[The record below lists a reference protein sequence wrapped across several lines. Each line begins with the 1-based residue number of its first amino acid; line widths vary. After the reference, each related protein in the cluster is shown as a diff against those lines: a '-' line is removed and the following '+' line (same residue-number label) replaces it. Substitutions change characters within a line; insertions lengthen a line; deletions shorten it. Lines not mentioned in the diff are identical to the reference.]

1 MSMLTAPVVAGF
13 VGSVLAPK
21 FEDSCASPAF
31 HHEVW
36 EYCCSS
42 NRYIAIAAPRGHAK
56 TTAVTLGYGLATL
69 LFRERKFML
78 LVSNTEA
85 QSALFLGN
93 IKQQL
98 TTNDAL
104 IDLFGIKRQPD
115 GKVKFIKDS
124 ETDIIVEFDDGYQ
137 FRIIAK
143 GSEQKVRGT
152 TWGTARPD
160 IIICDDM
167 ENDEQV
173 MNKDRREKFK
183 RWFTGALLPCM
194 SDKGIVRMV
203 GTILH
208 MDSMLENLMPK
219 PYAKNKRGIPTTI
232 TKALKQ
238 YSTAPN
244 KWVSIKYRA
253 HTDDFK
259 QLLWPEKKTVE
270 FFKMERQDAFENGLQ
285 DVYSQEYLNIPI
297 DESSTYFRR
306 ADFRSMLEE
315 DFKKSVRYYITCD
328 LAISDKET
336 ADYSVFVIGAVD
348 EDKILHIR
356 NVIRERMD
364 GREIVDTIMML
375 QKMYRPE
382 VLGIEEMQ
390 VSKAIGPF
398 LREEMIKNNNF
409 ISIYPLKHGGKDKL
423 TRSRSIQ
430 ARMRANGCKFDKSQ
444 DWYPIFEEE
453 CMRFPRDKHDDQ
465 VDAFAYLGLML
476 DVIIEAPT
484 TDELEE
490 DEYQRE
496 LEESGLAEE
505 GRNQMTGY

>member
-1 MSMLTAPVVAGF
+1 MSITAATVAGF
-13 VGSVLAPK
+13 IGSVLAPT
-21 FEDSCASPAF
+21 FEDSCASPKF

-36 EYCCSS
+36 RYCCSPH
-42 NRYIAIAAPRGHAK
+42 RYIAIAAPRGHAK
-56 TTAVTLGYGLATL
+56 TTAVTLGYGLAVL

-78 LVSNTEA
+78 LVSNTESQA
-85 QSALFLGN
+85 ALFLGN

-98 TTNDAL
+98 TTNQAL
-104 IDLFGIKRQPD
+104 IDIFGIKRQPD
-115 GKVKFIKDS
+115 GKVKLVKDS
-124 ETDIIVEFDDGYQ
+124 ETDIICEFDDGKQ

-160 IIICDDM
+160 LVICDDM

-173 MNKDRREKFK
+173 MNRERRDKFK
-183 RWFTGALLPCM
+183 RWFTGALIPCM
-194 SDKGIVRMV
+194 SDKGIIRMV

-219 PYAKNKRGIPTTI
+219 PYAKDRRNKPTTI
-232 TKALKQ
+232 TEDLKQ
-238 YSTAPN
+238 YSIAPG

-259 QLLWPEKKTVE
+259 KLLWPEKKTVE
-270 FFKMERQDAFENGLQ
+270 FFKTERADAFENGLQ

-306 ADFRSMLEE
+306 ADFRSMSQQ
-315 DFKKSVRYYITCD
+315 DFQKPVRFYITAD

-336 ADYSVFVIGAVD
+336 ADYSVFVIGSVD
-348 EDKILHIR
+348 EEKQLCVR

-364 GREIVDTIMML
+364 GREIVDTLLAL
-375 QKMYRPE
+375 QRQYNPE
-382 VLGIEEMQ
+382 AIGIEEMQ

-398 LREEMIKNNNF
+398 LREEMIKHNNF

-430 ARMRANGCKFDKSQ
+430 ARMRAGGCKFDKSQ
-444 DWYPIFEEE
+444 DWYPIFEDE

-476 DVIIEAPT
+476 DVIVEAPT
-484 TDELEE
+484 REDIEE
-490 DEYQRE
+490 DEYQKE
-496 LEESGLAEE
+496 LEDSGNADA
-505 GRNQMTGY
+505 GRNEYTGY

>member
-1 MSMLTAPVVAGF
+1 MTITAQTVAGF
-13 VGSVLAPK
+13 VGSVLAPT

-36 EYCCSS
+36 RYCCSGH
-42 NRYIAIAAPRGHAK
+42 RYIAVAAPRGHAK
-56 TTAVTLGYGLATL
+56 TTAVTLGYGLAVL

-85 QSALFLGN
+85 QAALFLGN

-98 TTNDAL
+98 TTNQTL
-104 IDLFGIKRQPD
+104 IDLFGIKRSPE
-115 GKVKFIKDS
+115 GKVKLVKDS
-124 ETDIIVEFDDGYQ
+124 ETDIICEFDDGKQ

-160 IIICDDM
+160 LIICDDM

-173 MNKDRREKFK
+173 MNRERREKFK
-183 RWFTGALLPCM
+183 RWFTGALIPCM
-194 SDKGIVRMV
+194 SDRGIIRMV

-219 PYAKNKRGIPTTI
+219 PYAKDKRGKPTTI
-232 TKALKQ
+232 TEDLRQ

-259 QLLWPEKKTVE
+259 QLLWPEKKTAE
-270 FFKMERQDAFENGLQ
+270 FFKVERADAFDNGLQ
-285 DVYSQEYLNIPI
+285 DIYSQEYLNIPI
-297 DESSTYFRR
+297 DESTTYFRR
-306 ADFRSMLEE
+306 ADFRAMSQQ
-315 DFKKSVRYYITCD
+315 DFQKPVRFYITAD

-336 ADYSVFVIGAVD
+336 ADYSVFMIGSVD
-348 EDKILHIR
+348 EDKQLCIR
-356 NVIRERMD
+356 NIIRERMD
-364 GREIVDTIMML
+364 GREIVDTLLAL
-375 QKMYRPE
+375 QRQYQPE
-382 VLGIEEMQ
+382 AIGIEEMQ

-398 LREEMIKNNNF
+398 LREEMIKHNNY
-409 ISIYPLKHGGKDKL
+409 ISLYPLKHGGKDKL

-444 DWYPIFEEE
+444 DWYPIFEDE

-484 TDELEE
+484 QSEMEE
-490 DEYQRE
+490 DEYQLD
-496 LEESGLAEE
+496 LESSGALED
-505 GRNQMTGY
+505 GRNSMTGY